1 MKQWIRWPGLLAF
14 AVLAA
19 VLAAFYL
26 LLAGPLLKMA
36 LESLG
41 SQANGARVEVA
52 SVSLSFNPI
61 GLQLQGVAVTDARQ
75 PMRNALEFESAL
87 AELELAP
94 LWLGKAIVR
103 ELSIDG
109 LRFGTARSESGAL
122 PDVPETAPEAATE
135 DSGGML
141 STVELPTADDILAR
155 ETLTT
160 ETLGNALQE
169 NYARHKSRID
179 SSLQAVPDEQAL
191 KAYEAELKALT
202 SGKITS
208 LDDFRQRKAKLD
220 ELKARFKADQQAL
233 QAARTAISTGR
244 KELSADVQALR
255 AAPAA
260 DLNNL
265 REKYRFDATGAAN
278 VSALLFGPQAGEWA
292 TQALYWYEKIKPYLA
307 SERRDDNAEPV
318 AAAAPVRN
326 RDGRFIHFPSSD
338 PWPEFLLREARI
350 QAQLDAGTMLI
361 QAQDITHQQPV
372 LGRPAVVVANSANM
386 AAIDDL
392 TLELTLDHRT
402 APGRDSLTLAV
413 KDWQP
418 QALDLGIGSARLDST
433 RVQVNAQAVVIGA
446 QLEASGRAD
455 FNDARFASEGKTLFA
470 RELGNALAGINQF
483 RVDAGA
489 NGRLSSPSVNLSSDL
504 DKQLSKAFDRRL
516 QQKQD
521 ELEAELKAK
530 LQQKLQEQLGDYA
543 AELQQLQQLEGSLEQ
558 RLSQLGDMAATQLDD
573 YADQQKREA
582 EAKAKA
588 EADARKKALENKAK
602 DKLKSL
608 F

>member
-1 MKQWIRWPGLLAF
+1 MKQWIRWPGLIAF
-14 AVLAA
+14 AVITAA
-19 VLAAFYL
+19 LAAFYL

-36 LESLG
+36 LESFG
-41 SQANGARVEVA
+41 SQVNGARVEVA

-94 LWLGKAIVR
+94 LWLGKGIVR

-122 PDVPETAPEAATE
+122 PDVPEAVPEKATE
-135 DSGGML
+135 DSGSML
-141 STVELPTADDILAR
+141 SAVELPAADDILAR

-169 NYARHKSRID
+169 NYAGHKARID
-179 SSLQAVPDEQAL
+179 SSLEAVPDEQAL

-208 LDDFRQRKAKLD
+208 LDDFRQRKDKLD

-233 QAARTAISTGR
+233 QAARAAISTGR
-244 KELSADVQALR
+244 KELSANVQALR

-260 DLNNL
+260 DLKNL
-265 REKYRFDATGAAN
+265 REKYRLDATGAAN
-278 VSALLFGPQAGEWA
+278 VSALLFGPEAGEWA

-307 SERRDDNAEPV
+307 RDTSKDAADE
-318 AAAAPVRN
+318 AAAKPVRN
-326 RDGRFIHFPSSD
+326 RDGRFVHFPSND

-350 QAQLDAGTMLI
+350 QAQLDAGAMLI
-361 QAQDITHQQPV
+361 QAKDITHQQPV

-386 AAIDDL
+386 EAIDDL

-402 APGRDSLTLAV
+402 APGRDSLVLAI

-418 QALDLGIGSARLDST
+418 KAMDLGVGSVRLDSS

-470 RELGNALAGINQF
+470 RELGSALAGINQF

-489 NGRLSSPSVNLSSDL
+489 SGRLSSPSLSLSSDL
-504 DKQLSKAFDRRL
+504 DKQLSKAFDQRL

-558 RLSQLGDMAATQLDD
+558 RLSQLGDMAATQLED

-588 EADARKKALENKAK
+588 EADARKKELESKAK
-602 DKLKSL
+602 DKLKKL

>member
-1 MKQWIRWPGLLAF
+1 MKQWIRWPGLIAF
-14 AVLAA
+14 AVITAA
-19 VLAAFYL
+19 LAAFYL
-26 LLAGPLLKMA
+26 LLAGPLIKMA
-36 LESLG
+36 LESFG
-41 SQANGARVEVA
+41 SQANGAKVDVE

-75 PMRNALEFESAL
+75 PLRNALVFDHAV

-94 LWLGKAIVR
+94 LWLGKGIVR
-103 ELSIDG
+103 ELSIEG

-169 NYARHKSRID
+169 NYAGHKARID

-191 KAYEAELKALT
+191 KAYEAEVKALT
-202 SGKITS
+202 SGKIAS

-260 DLNNL
+260 DLKNL

-278 VSALLFGPQAGEWA
+278 VSALLFGPEAGEWA

-307 SERRDDNAEPV
+307 SDASKD
-318 AAAAPVRN
+318 AAAAAAAQPVRN
-326 RDGRFIHFPSSD
+326 RDGRFVHFPSAD
-338 PWPEFLLREARI
+338 PWPQFLLREARI

-361 QAQDITHQQPV
+361 QANDITHQQPV

-402 APGRDSLTLAV
+402 APGRDSLVLAI

-418 QALDLGIGSARLDST
+418 KALDLGVGSARLDSS
-433 RVQVNAQAVVIGA
+433 RVQVNARAVVVGA
-446 QLEASGRAD
+446 QLDASGRAD

-470 RELGNALAGINQF
+470 RELGSALAGINQF

-489 NGRLSSPSVNLSSDL
+489 SGRLSSPSVNLSSDL

-530 LQQKLQEQLGDYA
+530 LQQKLQQQLGDYA
-543 AELQQLQQLEGSLEQ
+543 AELEQLQQLEGSLEQ

-588 EADARKKALENKAK
+588 EADARKKELESKAK
-602 DKLKSL
+602 DKLKKL